1 MTGQA
6 MTTTELQP
14 QPQTTFSHLFGF
26 KALSDGQE
34 VTYNGQVGLM
44 VQGYMAIWG
53 PRDRVDE
60 NWKLDLSRGKQ
71 SRKALE
77 TYFETNPIVLFNHG
91 RDRQVG
97 HKAVGMTVEYRIDDT
112 GVWVKDFIPKPSEK
126 AVELTDIYNKIKA
139 GLYRAFSIAGVWA
152 RNAAKTIVE
161 IHDVYE
167 HSIAPVPVQG
177 LATFSLCK
185 SLELQSDYGLSVEDA
200 FTLSSVEV
208 AGEKAGARNSRSDK
222 AAIEQAI
229 ALLEALIGESDE
241 DDNGNDYGP
250 DGMATTT
257 ATMSGAK
264 QTQTSKPRTG
274 MTMTGGKPNP
284 FSAGKDMGSI
294 KINQSSKSEE
304 LQLKQALS
312 NLKAQGV
319 ETKMSAKTQDK
330 AAVEGG
336 NNDQDSQQDQGTIT
350 FSGPEAKAIQEM
362 LAERETLKIEAA
374 AKAIAEAQLA
384 KEEAEAQA
392 EAEAKRRYDEEVQAK
407 AIEIGKQLRL
417 GSRMSFGGDAS
428 ISGKS
433 FNINRGAAKNDFSI
447 LKFAKYGKEGREW
460 QYVEEQKSLD
470 AGYKALNETVGSAGG
485 YLVPTQQSTEI
496 VDLLRAQAVVRQMPG
511 VRVIPM
517 SSDTMTMPSLTAGAS
532 AYWGAEGAA
541 MTTSQET
548 FGQLRFVA
556 RKLYAVVQ
564 VTKEMMADA
573 NPGIEQIVRE
583 DIAAALALK
592 EDDAFLQG
600 SGNGETPRGILN
612 SGIGTFAYT
621 TGAASA
627 APEYKAFIKAA
638 GLVRNNNARPNGMVM
653 HSRISDQVLSA
664 IDTTGQPIALNAI
677 GGFRWA
683 DIEAAQ
689 GRTSNDPN
697 QVQFGRLVGMTQANA
712 NQLTMSANTSGTGT
726 VLVGDW
732 SKVLIGDRQDL
743 ELEIDRSLGFLSD
756 TVYIKV
762 TKRCDIVVSIP
773 GAFCSISAFPGIDVA

>member
-1 MTGQA
+1 MQDF
-6 MTTTELQP
+6 
-14 QPQTTFSHLFGF
+14 TFPFAISSKSVAEIYH
-26 KALSDGQE
+26 DGE
-34 VTYNGQVGLM
+34 VGIYIE
-44 VQGYMAIWG
+44 GYCAVWG

-60 NWKLDLSRGKQ
+60 NWRLDLSRGRT

-97 HKAVGMTVEYRIDDT
+97 HKAVGVTVEYRIDDT

-126 AVELTDIYNKIKA
+126 AVELTDIYNKIKG

-161 IHDVYE
+161 IQDVYE

-200 FTLSSVEV
+200 FTLAGSGAGVYSE
-208 AGEKAGARNSRSDK
+208 GEKAGARNSRTDK

-229 ALLEALIGESDE
+229 ALLEALTGESDE
-241 DDNGNDYGP
+241 DDGP
-250 DGMATTT
+250 DGGATP
-257 ATMSGAK
+257 MQKNSS
-264 QTQTSKPRTG
+264 SKPRTG

-294 KINQSSKSEE
+294 TATSSKSEE
-304 LQLKQALS
+304 LQLKQALN

-374 AKAIAEAQLA
+374 AKAIVEAQLA
-384 KEEAEAQA
+384 KEEADAQA
-392 EAEAKRRYDEEVQAK
+392 EADAKRKYDEEVNAK
-407 AIEIGKQLRL
+407 ALEIGKAWRL
-417 GSRMSFGGDAS
+417 GSRMNFGGDAAA
-428 ISGKS
+428 KS
-433 FNINRGAAKNDFSI
+433 FNINKGAAKNEFSI

-460 QYVEEQKSLD
+460 QYIENQKGLD

-541 MTTSQET
+541 LTTSQQT

-600 SGNGETPRGILN
+600 SGSGETPKGILN

-627 APEYKAFIKAA
+627 APEYKAFVKAA

-773 GAFCSISAFPGIDVA
+773 GAFCSVTLFPGLDVA